1 MSNTSQAIRTL
12 LEARLDEAPRAFLA
26 ERAAEI
32 AAGVDHGRF
41 SSLLSMASR
50 HVPRGDLAPTPPE
63 LERCEVLLPGWNPE
77 RWTLLETS
85 RVHLIL
91 ARPDLDGASGAEAL
105 EEAFRYA
112 DEGELCALYRSLAHW
127 PRPERFAWRAG
138 EGCRTNMRS
147 VFEAVACD
155 TPYPAAHFDDV
166 AWRQLVIKAIFVEA
180 PLWRV
185 VGLDGRL
192 DPELARMA
200 LDLADE
206 RRSAGR
212 NVQPELWLALGSH
225 GGRRG
230 LESIERELAT
240 SFTPGRCAAAL
251 ALARAGETERLA
263 RLADSESEPC
273 VEETMR
279 AALSGS
285 HDQRQ
290 FRNLE
295 KLLVGTD

>member
-1 MSNTSQAIRTL
+1 MQNTSQAIQAL
-12 LEARLDEAPRAFLA
+12 LEARLEDGPRAFLA
-26 ERAAEI
+26 ERSSEI
-32 AAGVDHGRF
+32 AAGVEHGRF

-50 HVPRGDLAPTPPE
+50 HIPRGLLDPTPDE
-63 LERCEVLLPGWNPE
+63 LERCEALLPGWTPE
-77 RWTLLETS
+77 RWTLLETARVQMILS
-85 RVHLIL
+85 RG
-91 ARPDLDGASGAEAL
+91 DLDQESGADAL

-112 DEGELCALYRSLAHW
+112 DEGELCALYRSLVHW
-127 PRPERFAWRAG
+127 PKPERFAWRAG

-155 TPYPAAHFDDV
+155 TPYPATYFDDI

-185 VGLDGRL
+185 VGLDRRL
-192 DPELARMA
+192 DAELARMA

-212 NVQPELWLALGSH
+212 NVQPELWLVLGSH
-225 GGRRG
+225 GGARG
-230 LESIERELAT
+230 LESIERELAS

-251 ALARAGETERLA
+251 ALARAGEQDRLA
-263 RLADSESEPC
+263 RFAESESEPC
-273 VEETMR
+273 VAETMR
-279 AALSGS
+279 SALSGAF
-285 HDQRQ
+285 DQRQ

-295 KLLVGTD
+295 KLPVETN